1 MRAEPSSQ
9 SGKVD
14 VAGQDVVFYVL
25 NSDDPASLDRFV
37 AKLCQKILKER
48 RQCDIRLPDE
58 AAVQRL
64 DRTLWRYKP
73 ESFIIHSTQNQLPA
87 PIQLWPANITQPQ
100 KDVLLNLHPEFPVLH
115 TQFQRTIEVL
125 DQTATLI
132 KRGRQRW
139 KQYKQ
144 AGLEPVVHKIGTPK

>member
-1 MRAEPSSQ
+1 MRAEPSNQ
-9 SGKVD
+9 SRKGG
-14 VAGQDVVFYVL
+14 AAEQDVVFYVL
-25 NSDDPASLDRFV
+25 NSSDPASLDRFV
-37 AKLCQKILKER
+37 AKLCQKILKEQ

-64 DRTLWRYKP
+64 DRTLWSYKP

-87 PIQLWPANITQPQ
+87 PIQLWPENIMQPQ

-125 DQTATLI
+125 DQSVALI
-132 KRGRQRW
+132 ERGRQRW

-144 AGLEPVVHKIGTPK
+144 AGFEPTVYKL